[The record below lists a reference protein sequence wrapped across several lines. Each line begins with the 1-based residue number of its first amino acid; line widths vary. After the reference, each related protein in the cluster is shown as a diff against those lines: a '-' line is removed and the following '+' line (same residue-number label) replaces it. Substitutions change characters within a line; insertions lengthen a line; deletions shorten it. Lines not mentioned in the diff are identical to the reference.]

1 MEMQRVQSK
10 TELPNLTEKNS
21 NQKGTTRAM
30 SSDNQL
36 EVASPGC
43 HPVQISEYEKKKKLP
58 LLARNA
64 AVLHELG
71 FDYDTLKTTNTNTL
85 SLLNARNTNNDPDG
99 EYAPDE
105 PEEDEDPSK
114 GKSEPRPQRAC
125 TLRKAAVY
133 KEPDVND
140 LEVEVQV
147 ASRVEPPNSQTL
159 IPKVPNAKPASRRQ
173 ARTAKTSVSSTKNKR
188 IKACITEQNTG
199 DSKRWKD
206 VKDWTDL
213 GNGAFEYVLKF
224 DRCKADHYFLMF
236 CTAVTD
242 ESEDEMPWHM
252 ESEFKCRDR
261 H

>member
-1 MEMQRVQSK
+1 MEMQRAQSK
-10 TELPNLTEKNS
+10 TELPNPTEKNS

-71 FDYDTLKTTNTNTL
+71 FDNDTLKTKNT
-85 SLLNARNTNNDPDG
+85 LLNARNSDSDPDE
-99 EYAPDE
+99 EYSPDDSK
-105 PEEDEDPSK
+105 EDEDPSK

-188 IKACITEQNTG
+188 IKACITEQKTRRVTN
-199 DSKRWKD
+199 
-206 VKDWTDL
+206 
-213 GNGAFEYVLKF
+213 NGGMLKIGQM
-224 DRCKADHYFLMF
+224 LV
-236 CTAVTD
+236 TARSNMSLSSIAAKPTTT
-242 ESEDEMPWHM
+242 S
-252 ESEFKCRDR
+252 
-261 H
+261 